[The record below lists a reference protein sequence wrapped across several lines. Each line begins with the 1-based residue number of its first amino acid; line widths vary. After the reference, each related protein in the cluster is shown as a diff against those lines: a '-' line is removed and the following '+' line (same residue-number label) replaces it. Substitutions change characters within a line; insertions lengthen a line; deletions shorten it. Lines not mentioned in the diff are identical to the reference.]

1 MMDRLQQAMDFA
13 YGAKYSRG
21 TNERHIVKLPVAP
34 RFIYIDP
41 PPGTNLRP
49 GDFISE
55 VELVEQDLAA
65 RQHKTMI
72 AEFKE
77 RLEWATWKVGAT
89 LRRGVSRHKKALPRP
104 KEGWSLVVRPLTPG
118 QGDGYGEAFVAK
130 PDGSRRELN
139 SEEAYNLH
147 RQRPR
152 RRRKWRNVY

>member
-1 MMDRLQQAMDFA
+1 M
-13 YGAKYSRG
+13 
-21 TNERHIVKLPVAP
+21 AP
-34 RFIYIDP
+34 RLAAAPGNATSSSCRWLRNSSTSTP

-55 VELVEQDLAA
+55 IDLVEKDIAE

-77 RLEWATWKVGAT
+77 RLEWATWKVGAS
-89 LRRGVSRHKKALPRP
+89 LRRGVSRFVKAPPKP
-104 KEGWSLVVRPLTPG
+104 KEGYSLVVRPLTPG
-118 QGDGYGEAFVAK
+118 VGDGYGEAFVAK

-147 RQRPR
+147 RQRTR
-152 RRRKWRNVY
+152 RRRKWPTAYGGEFPRR